1 MRKKNTITSDLLS
14 LEVGEVKEYPV
25 MMCTVLRSMASTIGL
40 RFEREYRTFTDRER
54 RIVGVER
61 VK

>member
-14 LEVGEVKEYPV
+14 LEVGEEKEYPV

-40 RFEREYRTFTDRER
+40 RFEREYRTFTDRDR